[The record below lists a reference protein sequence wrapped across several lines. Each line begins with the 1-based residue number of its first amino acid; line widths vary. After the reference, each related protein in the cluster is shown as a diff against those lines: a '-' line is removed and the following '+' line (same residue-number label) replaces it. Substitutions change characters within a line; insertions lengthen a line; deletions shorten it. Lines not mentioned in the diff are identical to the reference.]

1 MLIKNNNLQTNNNL
15 IMKSIKRIFV
25 AVALFVGLTIPASAQ
40 FSIGP
45 KVGLTVNDMKLNE
58 SVFAAE
64 NRTGLTA
71 GVTCEFTIPIV
82 NLGFDAS
89 VMYVKR
95 TADVLGKTTDA
106 NGVETMQEYEVGGDY
121 IEIPI
126 NLKWKIGLPV
136 VGKIVSPY
144 IFTGPSFAFLTSKK
158 AITEAYKNKSVDINW
173 NIGLG
178 LQLFKKLQ
186 VGAYYGI
193 GINDAV
199 EKVGVAD
206 NTIDIKRQNGWTVT
220 AAWLF

>member
-1 MLIKNNNLQTNNNL
+1 
-15 IMKSIKRIFV
+15 MKSLKRIFV
-25 AVALFVGLTIPASAQ
+25 AVALFVGLTMPAAAQ

-45 KVGLTVNDMKLNE
+45 KVGLTVNDMKLDKD
-58 SVFAAE
+58 VFDTK
-64 NRTGLTA
+64 NRTGFTA
-71 GVTCEFTIPIV
+71 GVMCEFTLPIL

-95 TADVLGKTTDA
+95 TADVVGKPTIDG
-106 NGVETMQEYEVGGDY
+106 GVVTSQEYEIGGDY

-136 VGKIVSPY
+136 VGKVLSPY

-178 LQLFKKLQ
+178 LQFFSKLQ
-186 VGAYYGI
+186 VGASYGL
-193 GINDAV
+193 GINKAV
-199 EKVGVAD
+199 EKVGNVE
-206 NTIDIKRQNGWTVT
+206 TLTDINRKNGWTVT

>member
-1 MLIKNNNLQTNNNL
+1 MLIKNNNLQTNNNFFN
-15 IMKSIKRIFV
+15 MKSIKRIFV
-25 AVALFVGLTIPASAQ
+25 AVALFLGLTIPASAQ

-45 KVGLTVNDMKLNE
+45 KVGLTVNDMKLDE
-58 SVFAAE
+58 SVFATD
-64 NRTGLTA
+64 NRAGFTA
-71 GVTCEFTIPIV
+71 GVTCEFTIPVV

-95 TADVLGKTTDA
+95 TADVMEMTD
-106 NGVETMQEYEVGGDY
+106 GVMQEYEIGGDY

-136 VGKIVSPY
+136 VGKIISPY

-158 AITEAYKNKSVDINW
+158 AIKEAWKNQSVDINW

-178 LQLFKKLQ
+178 IQLFSKLQ

-199 EKVGVAD
+199 EAVGVVD
-206 NTIDIKRQNGWTVT
+206 EPIDIKRQNGWTVT

>member
-1 MLIKNNNLQTNNNL
+1 
-15 IMKSIKRIFV
+15 MKSIKRILV
-25 AVALFVGLTIPASAQ
+25 AVALFLGLTIPASAQ

-45 KVGLTVNDMKLNE
+45 KVGLTVNDMKLDE
-58 SVFAAE
+58 SVFATD
-64 NRTGLTA
+64 NRAGFTA
-71 GVTCEFTIPIV
+71 GVTCEFTIPVV

-95 TADVLGKTTDA
+95 TADVMEMTDD
-106 NGVETMQEYEVGGDY
+106 VMQKYEIGGDY

-136 VGKIVSPY
+136 VGKIISPY

-158 AITEAYKNKSVDINW
+158 AIKEAWKNQSVDINW

-178 LQLFKKLQ
+178 LQLFSKLQ

-199 EKVGVAD
+199 EAVGVVD
-206 NTIDIKRQNGWTVT
+206 EPVDIKRQNGWTVT

>member
-1 MLIKNNNLQTNNNL
+1 MLIKNNNLQTNNNFFN
-15 IMKSIKRIFV
+15 MKSIKRIFV
-25 AVALFVGLTIPASAQ
+25 AVALFLGLTIPASAQ

-45 KVGLTVNDMKLNE
+45 KVGLTVNDMKLDE
-58 SVFAAE
+58 SVFATD
-64 NRTGLTA
+64 NRAGFTA
-71 GVTCEFTIPIV
+71 GVTCEFTIPVV

-95 TADVLGKTTDA
+95 TADVMEMTD
-106 NGVETMQEYEVGGDY
+106 GVMQEYEIGGDY

-126 NLKWKIGLPV
+126 NIKWKIGLPV
-136 VGKIVSPY
+136 VGKIISPY

-158 AITEAYKNKSVDINW
+158 AIKEAWKNQSVDINW

-178 LQLFKKLQ
+178 LQLFSKLQ

-199 EKVGVAD
+199 EAVGVVD
-206 NTIDIKRQNGWTVT
+206 EPIDIKRQNGWTVT

>member
-1 MLIKNNNLQTNNNL
+1 MLIKNNNLQTNNNFFN
-15 IMKSIKRIFV
+15 MKSIKRIFV
-25 AVALFVGLTIPASAQ
+25 AVALFLGLTIPASAQ

-45 KVGLTVNDMKLNE
+45 KVGLTVNDMKLDE
-58 SVFAAE
+58 SVFATD
-64 NRTGLTA
+64 NRAGFTA
-71 GVTCEFTIPIV
+71 GVTCEFTIPVV

-95 TADVLGKTTDA
+95 TADVMEMTD
-106 NGVETMQEYEVGGDY
+106 GVMQEYEIGGDY

-136 VGKIVSPY
+136 VGKIISPY

-158 AITEAYKNKSVDINW
+158 AIKKAWKNQSVDINW

-178 LQLFKKLQ
+178 LQLFSKLQ

-199 EKVGVAD
+199 EAVGVVD
-206 NTIDIKRQNGWTVT
+206 EPVDIKRQNGWTVT

>member
-1 MLIKNNNLQTNNNL
+1 
-15 IMKSIKRIFV
+15 MKSIKRIFV
-25 AVALFVGLTIPASAQ
+25 AVALFLGLTIPASAQ

-45 KVGLTVNDMKLNE
+45 KVGLTVNDMKLDE
-58 SVFAAE
+58 SVFATD
-64 NRTGLTA
+64 NRAGFTA
-71 GVTCEFTIPIV
+71 GVTCEFTIPVV

-95 TADVLGKTTDA
+95 TADVMEMTD
-106 NGVETMQEYEVGGDY
+106 GVMQEYEIGGDY

-136 VGKIVSPY
+136 VGKIISPY

-158 AITEAYKNKSVDINW
+158 AIKEAWKNQSVDINW

-178 LQLFKKLQ
+178 LQLFSKLQ

-199 EKVGVAD
+199 EAVGVVD
-206 NTIDIKRQNGWTVT
+206 EPIDIKRQNGWTVT

>member
-1 MLIKNNNLQTNNNL
+1 MLIKNNNLQTNNNFFN
-15 IMKSIKRIFV
+15 MKSIKRIFV
-25 AVALFVGLTIPASAQ
+25 AVALFLGLTIPASAQ

-45 KVGLTVNDMKLNE
+45 KVGLTVNDMKLDE
-58 SVFAAE
+58 SVFATD
-64 NRTGLTA
+64 NRAGFTA
-71 GVTCEFTIPIV
+71 GVTCEFTIPVV

-95 TADVLGKTTDA
+95 TADVMEMTD
-106 NGVETMQEYEVGGDY
+106 GVMQEYEIGGDY

-136 VGKIVSPY
+136 VGKIISPY

-158 AITEAYKNKSVDINW
+158 AIKEAWKNQSVDINW

-178 LQLFKKLQ
+178 LQLFSKLQ

-199 EKVGVAD
+199 EAVGVVD
-206 NTIDIKRQNGWTVT
+206 EPIDIKRQNGWTVT

>member
-1 MLIKNNNLQTNNNL
+1 MLIKNNNLQTNNKLN
-15 IMKSIKRIFV
+15 MKSIKRIFV
-25 AVALFVGLTIPASAQ
+25 AVALFLGLTVPASAQ

-45 KVGLTVNDMKLNE
+45 KVGLTVNDMKLDE
-58 SVFAAE
+58 SVFATD
-64 NRTGLTA
+64 NRAGFTA

-95 TADVLGKTTDA
+95 TADVMQKTDD
-106 NGVETMQEYEVGGDY
+106 VMQKYEIGGDY

-136 VGKIVSPY
+136 VGKIISPY

-158 AITEAYKNKSVDINW
+158 AIKEAWKNQSVDINW

-178 LQLFKKLQ
+178 LQLFSKLQ

-199 EKVGVAD
+199 EAVGVVD
-206 NTIDIKRQNGWTVT
+206 EPVDIKRQNGWTVT